1 MADVAALASRYSA
14 QLTLGGGVEAAGA
27 ASLRNGAGGA
37 QAANGN
43 AKARAANLR
52 SGRNQARRGWRGR
65 GAFASH
71 ALRKNSV
78 IKAGLLQ
85 KKMLI

>member
-27 ASLRNGAGGA
+27 ASLRNVAGGA

-43 AKARAANLR
+43 AKARAATLGL
-52 SGRNQARRGWRGR
+52 GRNQARRGWCGR
-65 GAFASH
+65 GAFTSR
-71 ALRKNSV
+71 ALRRNSV

>member
-14 QLTLGGGVEAAGA
+14 QLTLGGVEAAGA
-27 ASLRNGAGGA
+27 ASLCNGAGGA

-43 AKARAANLR
+43 ATARAANLGL
-52 SGRNQARRGWRGR
+52 GRNQARRGWRDW
-65 GAFASH
+65 GAFASR

-78 IKAGLLQ
+78 IKAGLIQ